1 MERREW
7 RFSDESAAGR
17 RQVMSHEEWME
28 QSSVTATSRQ
38 ERATQKRIRAQRS
51 ALVEITSAHA
61 AKREIGIKRI
71 LKKRHKRESR
81 VAASDTIIKRPKLE
95 VFVICCRHL
104 PKMDM
109 FGRADGYVVVSVGDV
124 EQKTKVITRNYNP
137 VYQQKFIFDV
147 PPLTDEL
154 TMEVFDWDMV
164 GSDDF
169 IGMVSE
175 PLLSAQ
181 TKSEEVIRKVLVND
195 ERKFKRE
202 ACVKFKLR
210 WLPEDYDEAQE
221 AIQRGS
227 RKSLDSNQR
236 SSRVSFD
243 DDGLPT
249 KIPRSQRPWKC
260 QRCKFSENPP
270 TAQACEACER
280 NRKEAEIPVRSSFE
294 ILANFFGFYRT
305 KSRDS
310 RGSMSSRWSRSS
322 RGSVDTAPDSDDDD
336 ENQEPEETEDQLKAR
351 LRKEANLRQYSRS
364 AEERERAAQGA
375 ISDMFELAEEDEKT
389 RKKRRYREARIAAGK
404 DPDKQD
410 ADDLQKA
417 LQERKE
423 KAAKGLSAVKQKFR
437 KAVLGTGV
445 ALVAF
450 ANDMKDAMWKEDA
463 F

>member
-1 MERREW
+1 M
-7 RFSDESAAGR
+7 
-17 RQVMSHEEWME
+17 
-28 QSSVTATSRQ
+28 
-38 ERATQKRIRAQRS
+38 
-51 ALVEITSAHA
+51 
-61 AKREIGIKRI
+61 
-71 LKKRHKRESR
+71 
-81 VAASDTIIKRPKLE
+81 
-95 VFVICCRHL
+95 
-104 PKMDM
+104 
-109 FGRADGYVVVSVGDV
+109 
-124 EQKTKVITRNYNP
+124 
-137 VYQQKFIFDV
+137 
-147 PPLTDEL
+147 
-154 TMEVFDWDMV
+154 
-164 GSDDF
+164 
-169 IGMVSE
+169 
-175 PLLSAQ
+175 
-181 TKSEEVIRKVLVND
+181 ND

-210 WLPEDYDEAQE
+210 WLPEDYDPAEE

-227 RKSLDSNQR
+227 RKSLDSNNR
-236 SSRVSFD
+236 SCRVSFD

-280 NRKEAEIPVRSSFE
+280 SRKEAEVPIRSSFE

-322 RGSVDTAPDSDDDD
+322 RGSIDSVHPDSDEEE
-336 ENQEPEETEDQLKAR
+336 ENQEPEETEEQLKAR

-463 F
+463 GTLCVYVYVEGGHRARHGGQRESSAGPRARSPGTPRTTRTPAASAPRLPTDRISRLGASGVTERTRRGNA